1 MSKRN
6 ESLNDLGIVSI
17 NLESLRHNYKVIKG
31 TLKKKTKVAAVL
43 KANAYGLGIEKIAN
57 TLQKAGCELYFV
69 ATLKEGIELRRFLKK
84 STILILNGPP
94 KYIRKVYQEFEK
106 YKLIPV
112 VNSVSDL
119 NSWIGLL
126 KQEKY
131 KSTIA
136 LHFDTGMNRLG
147 IPNHN
152 LTEVKKSIKNS
163 NKLNIFC
170 IMSHLASADDEQCI
184 TNKIQKELFDKI
196 IFEFPKT
203 LTSLANSSAIFNLK
217 NYDYSFVRSGGGLF
231 GIDPNKK
238 NSDLK
243 NVISLKAKI
252 LQIRSLKDEPIKSI
266 GYNST
271 YNVRSSLRIAVLG
284 IGYADGYPRNLSNNG
299 YAIFKGKKLPIIGN
313 ISMDYMTVDIS
324 CIKDKEI
331 NVGDCVELIGDE
343 ITIQKVA
350 KLSETIEYE
359 ILNNLGYRLQKEY
372 INSKK

>member
-1 MSKRN
+1 M
-6 ESLNDLGIVSI
+6 
-17 NLESLRHNYKVIKG
+17 
-31 TLKKKTKVAAVL
+31 
-43 KANAYGLGIEKIAN
+43 KANAYGLGIEKIAT
-57 TLQKAGCELYFV
+57 TLQRAGCELYFV
-69 ATLKEGIELRRFLKK
+69 ATLNEGIELRKFIKK
-84 STILILNGPP
+84 TTILVLNGSPR
-94 KYIRKVYQEFEK
+94 YVRKVYKEFER
-106 YKLIPV
+106 YRLIPV
-112 VNSVSDL
+112 INSVNDL
-119 NSWIGLL
+119 NSWISLL
-126 KQEKY
+126 KQEKK

-152 LTEVKKSIKNS
+152 LKEVKKSIQSTNR
-163 NKLNIFC
+163 LEIFC
-170 IMSHLASADDEQCI
+170 IMSHLASADDERSI
-184 TNKIQKELFDKI
+184 TNKTQKELFDKI
-196 IFEFPKT
+196 IFEFPNT
-203 LTSLANSSAIFNLK
+203 LTSLANSSAIFNLT

-238 NSDLK
+238 NKDLK
-243 NVISLKAKI
+243 NVISVKAKI
-252 LQIRSLKDEPIKSI
+252 LQIRDLENEPIKSI

-271 YNVRSSLRIAVLG
+271 YSVRSSLRIAVLG
-284 IGYADGYPRNLSNNG
+284 IGYADGYPRNLSNKG
-299 YAIFKGKKLPIIGN
+299 YAVFKGKKLPIVGN

>member
-1 MSKRN
+1 MSENK
-6 ESLNDLGIVSI
+6 ESFNDLGIVSI
-17 NLESLRHNYKVIKG
+17 NLDYLKHNYKVIKK
-31 TLKKKTKVAAVL
+31 TLKNKTRIAAVL
-43 KANAYGLGIEKIAN
+43 KANAYGLGIEKIAT
-57 TLQKAGCELYFV
+57 TLEKSGCELYFV
-69 ATLKEGIELRRFLKK
+69 ATLKEGIELRKLLKK
-84 STILILNGPP
+84 SKILVLNGSQVHT
-94 KYIRKVYQEFEK
+94 KKIFQEFTK

-112 VNSVSDL
+112 INSYNDL
-119 NSWIGLL
+119 NLWVDLL
-126 KQEKY
+126 KKNNH
-131 KSTIA
+131 KSSIA

-147 IPNHN
+147 IPYSD
-152 LTEVKKSIKNS
+152 LGKIKKFIQN
-163 NKLNIFC
+163 NKINIFC
-170 IMSHLASADDEQCI
+170 IMSHLASADDEQNI
-184 TNKIQKELFDKI
+184 TNKIQKKLFDKI
-196 IFEFPKT
+196 ITSFPDT
-203 LTSLANSSAIFNLK
+203 LNSIANSSAAFNLK
-217 NYDYSFVRSGGGLF
+217 DYGYSFVRTGGGLF
-231 GIDPNKK
+231 GINPNKK
-238 NSDLK
+238 NKNLK
-243 NVISLKAKI
+243 NVVSVKARI
-252 LQIRSLKDEPIKSI
+252 LQIRNLEKEPIKSI

-271 YNVRSSLRIAVLG
+271 YSVRSSLKIAVLG